1 MRTFSV
7 ESKRFMLISVILAP
21 ENINLECRCNSMRW
35 ILLFVLLPSVLAQK
49 TQVNPT
55 PVDSTQYLHIRY
67 LVDRKILP
75 DGKFNLI
82 YPASRIYR
90 EQSVLLAYNFLRHIV
105 EDRRLELRSPWFKIL
120 PVYRDVSRHH
130 FLGGRLNF
138 LMEHGIFAET
148 GWELFESRKPL
159 TRYELIRLGY
169 EILRSVRGIPQ
180 VTIDPREI
188 SVKRLYKD
196 VPNWHYAAP
205 MLVALTDLGIIN
217 ANWGENLQGDD
228 EVNRIEVAR
237 FMVEIIKFLKMN
249 FNSESHHK

>member
-1 MRTFSV
+1 MGLKKFIW
-7 ESKRFMLISVILAP
+7 ISVIRAP
-21 ENINLECRCNSMRW
+21 ENIILECRCYSMHW
-35 ILLFVLLPSVLAQK
+35 VLLFILLPFVWAQK
-49 TQVNPT
+49 TELNPT

-82 YPASRIYR
+82 YPASRINR

-105 EDRRLELRSPWFKIL
+105 EDRGLKFRSSWVKVL
-120 PVYRDVSRHH
+120 PVYRDLNHPH

-138 LMEHGIFAET
+138 LLEHGIFAET
-148 GWELFESRKPL
+148 GWDLFEPRKLL

-169 EILRSVRGIPQ
+169 EILRSLRGIPQ
-180 VTIDPREI
+180 VKLDPREI
-188 SVKRLYKD
+188 SIKRLYKD
-196 VPNWHYAAP
+196 VPSWHYAAP
-205 MLVALTDLGIIN
+205 MLVALTDLGIIK

-237 FMVEIIKFLKMN
+237 FMVEIIKYLKMN
-249 FNSESHHK
+249 FDSDNHRN